1 MKAKSCYTGLA
12 SISLSFSTKSPD
24 LLKLP
29 GNNGKIGI
37 INDLFDAGDEDEAR
51 RLLRSALADISQNL
65 DKILADEGKKA
76 AKNDRTEL
84 VDLGSLKLS
93 LEN

>member
-1 MKAKSCYTGLA
+1 MKAKSAYTGLA
-12 SISLSFSTKSPD
+12 DISLSFSTKSPD

-29 GNNGKIGI
+29 GNNAKLGL

-65 DKILADEGKKA
+65 DKILADEGQ
-76 AKNDRTEL
+76 KNGMNDHAGL
-84 VDLGSLKLS
+84 ADMASLKLS
-93 LEN
+93 LES